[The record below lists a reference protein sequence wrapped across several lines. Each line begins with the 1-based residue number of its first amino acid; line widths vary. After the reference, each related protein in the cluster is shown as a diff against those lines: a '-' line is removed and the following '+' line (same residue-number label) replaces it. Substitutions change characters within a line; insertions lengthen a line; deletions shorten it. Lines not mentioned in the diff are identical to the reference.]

1 MKDLA
6 EAALNAAQV
15 KGASYAD
22 VRLDEHVTQDIIVK
36 NGQLAAVS
44 DDASEGFGV
53 RVIVDGA
60 WGFAGSA
67 RLDKAE
73 VHLVVDRAV
82 RIARAGATVR
92 SAPVDLGPPV
102 TSRGHYRT
110 PLEREPFAVPL
121 AEKVDLLLR
130 ADAAMGSVKGVTIRE
145 GSMEFIRQAKLFAST
160 EGAFIEQELFE
171 SGAGI
176 EATATSPDDVQN
188 RSYPNSF
195 GRHQGSAGYEYI
207 TALELDR
214 HAGRIAEEAVALLSA
229 PQCPSGVK
237 TLILDAS
244 QTALQIHESCGHPTE
259 LDRVFGME
267 AAYAGTSFMTPEKLN
282 HLQYG
287 PPKVTITA
295 DALTP
300 TGLGTFGWDDEGV
313 PAQRTFL
320 IKNGLFVGYLTSRE
334 TASVLGQQSNG
345 TMRADGWNRIPLI
358 RMTNVNLEAGDS
370 SLEQMIAETK
380 DGVYMETNR
389 SWSIDD
395 KRLNFQFGTQL
406 AYEIIDGKR
415 GRMLK
420 NATYAGITPEFWN
433 SCDAVAGIP
442 ELGRDPRI
450 RRVFQHAAALAI
462 DNFVGELGPK
472 LKVQPL
478 VVDAPTP
485 VGLHVDAV
493 PGLGDHLF
501 QRRVARLEVDV
512 RHADQRDAVPAVG
525 AHRAVTCLAQHA
537 GRFPGREISDEE
549 AILDQESSL
558 RRHALVVP
566 AKRAQPR
573 RCQRVGRDRDLGR
586 AVLQMIEFFGRH
598 EARTRVG
605 GLHAEDPV
613 ELGRMAA
620 GLVDLERRLAGIENQ
635 GPHAS
640 GTLRRCQERD
650 GFFADPLAVLVK
662 LERRDVLV
670 AARPLVPAK

>member
-60 WGFAGSA
+60 WGFAGSS
-67 RLDKAE
+67 RLDQAE
-73 VHLVVDRAV
+73 VEVVVDRAI
-82 RIARAGATVR
+82 RIARASARVR
-92 SAPVDLGPPV
+92 SAPIDLGPPV

-110 PLEREPFAVPL
+110 PLERDPFAVAL
-121 AEKVDLLLR
+121 SEKVDLLLR

-145 GSMEFIRQAKLFAST
+145 GSMELIRQAKLFAST

-176 EATATSPDDVQN
+176 EATATSPDEVQN

-195 GRHQGSAGYEYI
+195 GRHQGAAGYEYI
-207 TALELDR
+207 TALDLDR
-214 HAGRIAEEAVALLSA
+214 HGGRIAEEAVALLTA

-287 PPKVTITA
+287 SAKVTITA

-313 PAQRTFL
+313 PAQRSFL
-320 IKNGLFVGYLTSRE
+320 IKDGLFVGYLTSRE

-358 RMTNVNLEAGDS
+358 RMTNVNLEPGDS
-370 SLEQMIAETK
+370 SLERMIAETR
-380 DGVYMETNR
+380 DGIYMETNR

-406 AYEIIDGKR
+406 AYEIVNGKR

-433 SCDAVAGIP
+433 SCDAVS
-442 ELGRDPRI
+442 GRNEWQVWGLANCGKGQPPQTAHVAHGAAPTR
-450 RRVFQHAAALAI
+450 FQHVK
-462 DNFVGELGPK
+462 VGI
-472 LKVQPL
+472 LK
-478 VVDAPTP
+478 
-485 VGLHVDAV
+485 
-493 PGLGDHLF
+493 
-501 QRRVARLEVDV
+501 
-512 RHADQRDAVPAVG
+512 
-525 AHRAVTCLAQHA
+525 
-537 GRFPGREISDEE
+537 
-549 AILDQESSL
+549 
-558 RRHALVVP
+558 
-566 AKRAQPR
+566 
-573 RCQRVGRDRDLGR
+573 
-586 AVLQMIEFFGRH
+586 
-598 EARTRVG
+598 
-605 GLHAEDPV
+605 
-613 ELGRMAA
+613 
-620 GLVDLERRLAGIENQ
+620 
-635 GPHAS
+635 
-640 GTLRRCQERD
+640 
-650 GFFADPLAVLVK
+650 
-662 LERRDVLV
+662 
-670 AARPLVPAK
+670 

>member
-1 MKDLA
+1 MKELA

-22 VRLDEHVTQDIIVK
+22 VRLDEHVTQDIVVK

-73 VHLVVDRAV
+73 VEQVVDRAI
-82 RIARAGATVR
+82 RIARASARVR

-110 PLEREPFAVPL
+110 PLERDPFSVPL
-121 AEKVDLLLR
+121 SEKVDLLLR

-145 GSMEFIRQAKLFAST
+145 GSMEFIRQAKVFAST

-195 GRHQGSAGYEYI
+195 GRHQGSGGYEYI
-207 TALELDR
+207 TGLRLDR
-214 HAGRIAEEAVALLSA
+214 HGQRIGEESVALLTA
-229 PQCPSGVK
+229 VQCPSGVK

-287 PPKVTITA
+287 SPKVTITA
-295 DALTP
+295 DAFTP

-313 PAQRTFL
+313 PAQRSFL
-320 IKNGLFVGYLTSRE
+320 IKDGLFVGYLTSRE

-345 TMRADGWNRIPLI
+345 TMRADGWSRIPLI
-358 RMTNVNLEAGDS
+358 RMTNVNLEPGDS

-406 AYEIIDGKR
+406 AYEIVDGKR
-415 GRMLK
+415 GRLLK

-433 SCDAVAGIP
+433 ACDAVAGP
-442 ELGRDPRI
+442 SEWMVWGLANCGKGQPPQVAHVAHGAAPAR
-450 RRVFQHAAALAI
+450 FQ
-462 DNFVGELGPK
+462 NVKVGI
-472 LKVQPL
+472 LK
-478 VVDAPTP
+478 
-485 VGLHVDAV
+485 
-493 PGLGDHLF
+493 
-501 QRRVARLEVDV
+501 
-512 RHADQRDAVPAVG
+512 
-525 AHRAVTCLAQHA
+525 
-537 GRFPGREISDEE
+537 
-549 AILDQESSL
+549 
-558 RRHALVVP
+558 
-566 AKRAQPR
+566 
-573 RCQRVGRDRDLGR
+573 
-586 AVLQMIEFFGRH
+586 
-598 EARTRVG
+598 
-605 GLHAEDPV
+605 
-613 ELGRMAA
+613 
-620 GLVDLERRLAGIENQ
+620 
-635 GPHAS
+635 
-640 GTLRRCQERD
+640 
-650 GFFADPLAVLVK
+650 
-662 LERRDVLV
+662 
-670 AARPLVPAK
+670 